1 MPNRKLYDI
10 VPVAFKI
17 PVEDS
22 GKSGRNCFR
31 MSEKKQIKYRH
42 ELKYQVTDGE
52 IQMLK
57 MRIQHLLPLDS
68 HVAQT
73 GSYRIRSLYFDD
85 YDDRCMK
92 ENENGTDPREKF
104 RIRIYN
110 GSAAKISLECKRK
123 ERGKTHKTSCP
134 LTVEQTRLL
143 MAGKVLPDIGQQP
156 PLLRKLTL
164 QMMTRQMRPKVIVEY
179 DRIPYVY
186 KNGNVRITL
195 DTNITSSSAVETF
208 LDPCISGRPVLPVG
222 QQLLEVKYDEYL
234 PDFIYRSLMLPNL
247 RQTAF
252 SKYYICRKYTR

>member
-1 MPNRKLYDI
+1 MNEP
-10 VPVAFKI
+10 
-17 PVEDS
+17 
-22 GKSGRNCFR
+22 
-31 MSEKKQIKYRH
+31 KYRH
-42 ELKYQVTDGE
+42 ELKYQVTSAE
-52 IQMLK
+52 IRMLK
-57 MRIQHLLPLDS
+57 SRIQHLIPLDS
-68 HVAQT
+68 HVADT

-85 YDDRCMK
+85 FYDRCFY

-110 GSAAKISLECKRK
+110 ASSERISLECKRK

-143 MAGKVLPDIGQQP
+143 MAGKTIPNIGEQP
-156 PLLRKLTL
+156 PLLQKLTL
-164 QMMTRQMRPKVIVEY
+164 EMLTRRLRPVVIVEY

-195 DTNITSSSAVETF
+195 DTNICSSSVVSAF
-208 LDPCISGRPVLPVG
+208 LDETIPRRPVLPLG

-234 PDFIYRSLMLPNL
+234 PDFIYRSLQLPSL